1 MLDDNTTNPAM
12 LVCNRWTFQASHKAA
27 MPKRV
32 IAARFLR
39 LMLAFVLIIPLFACT
54 ASGQPRL
61 PIPAA
66 KVDATL
72 AAKPGKQT
80 AVFAGGC
87 FWGTQ
92 SVFER
97 VKGVLKTTAGYAGGS
112 AATATYDQVITETTG
127 HAESVEVVYDPSQ
140 ITYGQL
146 LRIFF
151 AVAHDPTQ
159 LNRQGPDVGTS
170 YRSAIFYAND
180 EQKQTA
186 EAYIKQL
193 DAAKVF
199 PQPIV
204 TQLTPLKGFYRAED
218 YHQDYALHN
227 PDNPY
232 IKVCDLPKIKALK
245 EEFPQLFVDYK
256 GK

>member
-1 MLDDNTTNPAM
+1 MRQRAM
-12 LVCNRWTFQASHKAA
+12 GSQ
-27 MPKRV
+27 
-32 IAARFLR
+32 FLS
-39 LMLAFVLIIPLFACT
+39 LMLACMVVVPFFACT
-54 ASGQPRL
+54 ASGQPRG

-72 AAKPGKQT
+72 ASKPGKQT

-112 AATATYDQVITETTG
+112 AATATYNQVITETTG

-159 LNRQGPDVGTS
+159 LNRQGPDEGTS

-180 EQKQTA
+180 EQKQIA

-199 PQPIV
+199 SGPIV
-204 TQLTPLKGFYRAED
+204 TQVTPLKGFYRAED

-227 PDNPY
+227 PENPY

-245 EEFPQLFVDYK
+245 EEFPQLFVDYT

>member
-1 MLDDNTTNPAM
+1 MLLARLLRPA
-12 LVCNRWTFQASHKAA
+12 LPLGSLLLLTACNASAA
-27 MPKRV
+27 GR
-32 IAARFLR
+32 A
-39 LMLAFVLIIPLFACT
+39 
-54 ASGQPRL
+54 

-66 KVDATL
+66 NADVSL
-72 AAKPGKQT
+72 AAHSGKEK

-92 SVFER
+92 TVFER
-97 VKGVLKTTAGYAGGS
+97 VKGVIATTVGYAGGS
-112 AATATYDQVITETTG
+112 ASTATYDQVTTETTG
-127 HAESVEVVYDPSQ
+127 HAESVEVVYDPAK

-151 AVAHDPTQ
+151 SVAHDPTQ

-170 YRSAIFYAND
+170 YRSVIFYENND
-180 EQKQTA
+180 QKRIAQ
-186 EAYIKQL
+186 AYIAQL

-199 PQPIV
+199 PKPIV
-204 TQLTPLKGFYRAED
+204 TEVTPLQGFYRAED

-232 IKVCDLPKIKALK
+232 ILVCDRPKIAALK
-245 EEFPQLFVDYK
+245 EQFPELFVDYK
-256 GK
+256 GH

>member
-1 MLDDNTTNPAM
+1 MRQREMT
-12 LVCNRWTFQASHKAA
+12 
-27 MPKRV
+27 
-32 IAARFLR
+32 ARL
-39 LMLAFVLIIPLFACT
+39 LNLAFAISGVIPVFACP
-54 ASGQPRL
+54 ASGQPRA

-72 AAKPGKQT
+72 ASKPGKQT

-112 AATATYDQVITETTG
+112 ATTATYDQVITETTG

-170 YRSAIFYAND
+170 YRSAIFYVND
-180 EQKQTA
+180 EQKRIATT
-186 EAYIKQL
+186 YIAQL

-199 PQPIV
+199 SQPIV

-227 PDNPY
+227 PNNPY
-232 IKVCDLPKIKALK
+232 IKVCDLPKIKLLQ